1 MTESTIDDGT
11 WNSEGGHPD
20 EGTLHTWLDGAL
32 APADASALE
41 THVAGCDPC
50 QARVAEAR
58 GLIAGASRVVRA
70 LDSLTAT
77 RGGLKDASAG
87 TGGSTSP
94 ASIVPAMAP
103 ASTPTAGGSM
113 WRLMRVTPTR
123 AAIAAALI
131 VALGITLTRE
141 RAAVPTLETAG
152 RGSTLPAASSAPAAA
167 PLSGRLTSPAFDS
180 AAAVASEAAP
190 AIASN
195 AAAPRAAT
203 NAARMSAKLPRPD
216 SQVVA
221 AAALSAPDSTLH
233 KAIARR
239 IAADQP
245 PRTIEASPAASAA
258 MPPIVPARASEPG
271 QVADASAGLRV
282 AAGRVAA
289 RAAAESAA
297 PPADRARTSALSF
310 ARHAGTCYRLERV
323 SPPGALWSGGPL
335 PMTITLTEI
344 PTELRSNG
352 SAGGNVELGA
362 TSARAISLPGDDRVV
377 GTWTRRAGDTLSIA
391 LRGSSLTTTGLLAPG
406 AGASTSTMRAGTL
419 TATPTGGG
427 TSTTVRVVARPVPCG
442 R

>member
-11 WNSEGGHPD
+11 WNSEGGHSD
-20 EGTLHTWLDGAL
+20 EGTLHAWLDGAL

-41 THVAGCDPC
+41 THVTGCEAC

-70 LDSLTAT
+70 LDSAAAGG
-77 RGGLKDASAG
+77 GGLKDASLAAG
-87 TGGSTSP
+87 ASASHAST
-94 ASIVPAMAP
+94 ASAMSAAMTAAMAP

-131 VALGITLTRE
+131 VALGITLTRD
-141 RAAVPTLETAG
+141 RSAVPQLETAS
-152 RGSTLPAASSAPAAA
+152 RGSALPAAASAPAAA
-167 PLSGRLTSPAFDS
+167 PAAKGMAAMLPQSDSRQSGSRQSDS
-180 AAAVASEAAP
+180 QMVAAVAPS
-190 AIASN
+190 I
-195 AAAPRAAT
+195 
-203 NAARMSAKLPRPD
+203 
-216 SQVVA
+216 
-221 AAALSAPDSTLH
+221 PDSTLH
-233 KAIARR
+233 KAITRR

-245 PRTIEASPAASAA
+245 PRTIEASPAASAPLLPA
-258 MPPIVPARASEPG
+258 VPSRSSEPG

-297 PPADRARTSALSF
+297 PAPDRARTSALSF
-310 ARHAGTCYRLERV
+310 AQHAGACYRIERA
-323 SPPGALWSGGPL
+323 SPPGTPWSGGPL

-352 SAGGNVELGA
+352 NAGGNVDLGA
-362 TSARAISLPGDDRVV
+362 TPARAISLPGDDRVV
-377 GTWTRRAGDTLSIA
+377 GGWTRRAGDTLSLE
-391 LRGSSLTTTGLLAPG
+391 LRGSSLTTTGLLALG
-406 AGASTSTMRAGTL
+406 AGGSAPAMRVGTL

-427 TSTTVRVVARPVPCG
+427 TITTVRVVARPVPCG